1 MATVNPSIST
11 IEGDGSV
18 MQIVW
23 TPLTST
29 NLDGA
34 PVRWCQYAD
43 RSVQLSGTWGT
54 ATVVLQGS
62 NDGTTWF
69 TLTDPQTVAISKT
82 ADALEQVLEMT
93 QFVRPLLSGGNG
105 TTAVTANLLVRRAN
119 PMRT

>member
-23 TPLTST
+23 NLTNVDT
-29 NLDGA
+29 EGA

-43 RSVQLSGTWGT
+43 RSIQLSGVWNG

-62 NDGTTWF
+62 NDGTAWF
-69 TLTDPQTVAISKT
+69 TLSDPQANPISASVNT
-82 ADALEQVLEMT
+82 LEQVLEMT
-93 QFVRPLLSGGNG
+93 QFVRPLLTNGGAA
-105 TTAVTANLLVRRAN
+105 TVLAANLVVRRAN